1 MACCAVIQGD
11 ATATATAPDVDKL
24 FGTTEFKGILGSTHD
39 AFCVLLLSME

>member
-11 ATATATAPDVDKL
+11 ATATAPDVDKL

-39 AFCVLLLSME
+39 AFCVLLLSVE